1 MLDFANTHEEIGDSF
16 GTFYEQTFLG
26 EPTDINKIFDLKSN
40 LFDYGIFSQDEVDEF
55 AEMILRREKENIIHS
70 NLDVMVA
77 RYDALEDDVKLE
89 FYNKAKTYLKDY
101 SFLAQILPFEDI
113 ELEKTYILLK
123 KLIAKLL
130 PPRAEDLAKGI
141 LDNVDFESY
150 RVQLDTTLDIALEGK
165 GELRPSQADG
175 TSRMPEAELEGIMEI
190 IREFNERYGGVEW
203 GEEDK
208 LAKGLAY
215 VQEQME
221 SNEQLLKTAQN
232 SDKQNTQI
240 EFESV
245 LAESMQTILDTHF
258 LLFRQFNDNKEFKEH
273 ITRKMFDIWYSKIG

>member
-1 MLDFANTHEEIGDSF
+1 M
-16 GTFYEQTFLG
+16 
-26 EPTDINKIFDLKSN
+26 
-40 LFDYGIFSQDEVDEF
+40 
-55 AEMILRREKENIIHS
+55 
-70 NLDVMVA
+70 
-77 RYDALEDDVKLE
+77 
-89 FYNKAKTYLKDY
+89 
-101 SFLAQILPFEDI
+101 
-113 ELEKTYILLK
+113 LK
-123 KLIAKLL
+123 KLIAKLF

-141 LDNVDFESY
+141 LDSVDFESY
-150 RVQLDTTLDIALEGK
+150 RVQLDKTLDITLEGE

-258 LLFRQFNDNKEFKEH
+258 LLFQQFNDNKEFKER